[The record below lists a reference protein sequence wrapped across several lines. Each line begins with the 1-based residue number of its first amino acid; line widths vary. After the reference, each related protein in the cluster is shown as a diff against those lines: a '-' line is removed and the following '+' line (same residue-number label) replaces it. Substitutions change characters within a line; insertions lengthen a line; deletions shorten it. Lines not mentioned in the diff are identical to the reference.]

1 MNAPSTLP
9 ALPFA
14 WPAEGLRRVPYA
26 VFTDPAIYALEQERI
41 FRGPTWNYVALEAE
55 MPKPHD
61 YVSTFIGDTPV
72 VVTRDDTG
80 ALHAW
85 VNRCAHRGALVCR
98 DLRGNAQTHTCV
110 YHQWAYDA
118 AGGLIGVPF
127 RKGLGGKG
135 GYPADFDM
143 RQHGLQ
149 RLRVASRRGVVF
161 ASFAEHGPSLDE
173 YLGDT
178 MLGNIDRLMT
188 KPIEILGYSRQY
200 VHANWKLYAEN
211 TRDSYHAMLLHL
223 FYPTFGIARP
233 AQKVS
238 IEMNEARYHNL
249 FTVWQPTGK
258 ETMDTY
264 KQNTT
269 RAIQGGQDAL
279 EAPQFLRYIN
289 ERGDDICITIESLF
303 PNSVFQ
309 HIQNGLA
316 VRQIRPTAV
325 DQFELFWTYFGY
337 TDDTP
342 ELRQHRLRQ
351 ANMLGPAGLI
361 AMEDAEAGEII
372 QRSVSDGSNQ
382 QSFVEMGG
390 SGTENLYDISGTDE
404 NSIRGFW
411 QGYRDLMGF

>member
-1 MNAPSTLP
+1 MS
-9 ALPFA
+9 
-14 WPAEGLRRVPYA
+14 
-26 VFTDPAIYALEQERI
+26 
-41 FRGPTWNYVALEAE
+41 
-55 MPKPHD
+55 
-61 YVSTFIGDTPV
+61 
-72 VVTRDDTG
+72 
-80 ALHAW
+80 
-85 VNRCAHRGALVCR
+85 
-98 DLRGNAQTHTCV
+98 
-110 YHQWAYDA
+110 
-118 AGGLIGVPF
+118 
-127 RKGLGGKG
+127 
-135 GYPADFDM
+135 
-143 RQHGLQ
+143 
-149 RLRVASRRGVVF
+149 
-161 ASFAEHGPSLDE
+161 
-173 YLGDT
+173 
-178 MLGNIDRLMT
+178 
-188 KPIEILGYSRQY
+188 KPIEVIGYSRQY

-249 FTVWQPTGK
+249 FTVWQPSGK

-264 KQNTT
+264 KANTT

-279 EAPQFLRYIN
+279 ESPQFLKYIN

-309 HIQNGLA
+309 HIQNGMA

-337 TDDTP
+337 ADDS
-342 ELRQHRLRQ
+342 EEMRAHRQRQ

-372 QRSVSDGSNQ
+372 QRSVSDGSNE

-390 SGTENLYDISGTDE
+390 YGTDNLYDISGTDE

-411 QGYRDLMGF
+411 AGLPRPDGLLTACAIAATAGRRWNCACRPATTGRATCAAPAMPCTTRTRA